1 MTFNNNSQ
9 STRSLYHSHLGRS
22 SVVALLLLRAALSLL
37 SLSGTHVGQPFV
49 VCPSLLSRRML
60 SVQLDDDV
68 GVEAAAG
75 ADALLRANRSSV
87 SASSRGRRLGD
98 DADIRRRELAPQ
110 SAQRPALRRSSS
122 EHRGRLDRA
131 PGCARQHGGQ
141 GAGWRRSGLR
151 EVARRR
157 RRMLLGCCRHHGGC
171 VRSLNCVI
179 CDDDIYLDGE
189 FHLQDYLLR
198 S

>member
-22 SVVALLLLRAALSLL
+22 SVVALLLLRAALSML
-37 SLSGTHVGQPFV
+37 SLSGTHVDQPFV

-87 SASSRGRRLGD
+87 LASSRGRRLGD

-131 PGCARQHGGQ
+131 PGCARRQHGGQ
-141 GAGWRRSGLR
+141 GAGWCRSGLR
-151 EVARRR
+151 EVERRR

-171 VRSLNCVI
+171 ERGSRGKLCLL
-179 CDDDIYLDGE
+179 IYVKNDETIL
-189 FHLQDYLLR
+189 
-198 S
+198 